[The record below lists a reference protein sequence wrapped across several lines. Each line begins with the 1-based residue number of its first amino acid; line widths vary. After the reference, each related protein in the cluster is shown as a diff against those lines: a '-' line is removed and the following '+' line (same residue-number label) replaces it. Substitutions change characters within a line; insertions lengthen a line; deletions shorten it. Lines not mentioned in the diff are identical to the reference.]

1 MTKYQYYMSKAD
13 EGLSNLRRRAN
24 RPLHNSTKTQATDS
38 KKRHSISQLRKG
50 KKRFK
55 KNFLR
60 KRIQARPLRG
70 AGIEQRW
77 PPELKKKQE
86 VTV

>member
-1 MTKYQYYMSKAD
+1 M
-13 EGLSNLRRRAN
+13 
-24 RPLHNSTKTQATDS
+24 
-38 KKRHSISQLRKG
+38 RKG

-60 KRIQARPLRG
+60 KRIQVRPLRG